1 MACLPLIE
9 RELRVALRK
18 QRPAQGRFKVAALAV
33 GGSILFLWF
42 GSIIG
47 DRFVGHSLEKFL
59 CFAGLM
65 FVLRAPR
72 LTADAL
78 AEERRNQTLGLLF
91 LSGLSAGEVFASKFL
106 SSALIAFTNLLA
118 IFPLLALPFLLG
130 GVSYPLFLAII
141 CGLPGLMFFALS
153 VSLLASV
160 LTQEDGTAIML
171 ANIIGGALCLVPVA
185 VHMAQIS
192 FSPAGNFSDWWL
204 CLSPAYGPYLVWR
217 GFSSGF
223 HTAEQARFWKNLTV
237 TLGWTA
243 LAMSAAAFVLTR
255 VWRERE
261 QEQGTRTRWRDF
273 LHGDRESRQRLGRLW
288 LDKNPF
294 VWLAGRDRQ
303 TAMLG
308 WALTGGI
315 ILIWLLCWSIWP
327 RQWPS
332 ALNFMLTATL
342 LNLMVTWLIL
352 MSAAQGIGQPRRD
365 GAYELLLTTPLDPQA
380 IVWGQLHVLHWQF
393 RPLSNTIFSLNALM
407 MLAGLVVRKW
417 QAGAMVVYFS
427 IWLFLM
433 MWTWGLT
440 RSWPRV
446 MSVMWASLNCGRPA
460 HAVWR
465 GHNAHVAGPNY
476 KFFYWIWIWNFFNF
490 GNWSK
495 GSQPF
500 PSGSIM
506 QVVMA
511 LIFTGVFVIVWL
523 FRFFCRESA
532 VEWDPQAKVW
542 VRTPSFL
549 WGEKGVQVDRTLCER
564 LIREFREIVREPL
577 PDPHDPRFKK
587 WNPRERFPWGWELMQ
602 HQLVERLGR
611 KSFDSGDLW
620 KSRNQ

>member
-141 CGLPGLMFFALS
+141 CGLPVLMFFALS

-171 ANIIGGALCLVPVA
+171 ANVIGGALCLVPVA

-192 FSPAGNFSDWWL
+192 FSPAGKFSDWWL

-223 HTAEQARFWKNLTV
+223 HLAEQAQFWKNLTV

-261 QEQGTRTRWRDF
+261 QEQGARTRWRDF

-315 ILIWLLCWSIWP
+315 VLVWLLCWSIWP

-342 LNLMVTWLIL
+342 LNLMLTWLIL
-352 MSAAQGIGQPRRD
+352 MTAAQGIGQPRRD
-365 GAYELLLTTPLDPQA
+365 GAYELLLTTPLGPRA
-380 IVWGQLHVLHWQF
+380 IVWGQFHALHWQF
-393 RPLSNTIFSLNALM
+393 RRLGNFVFAMNAFM
-407 MLAGLVVRKW
+407 MLAGLAVRKW
-417 QAGAMVVYFS
+417 PAGALVVYFC
-427 IWLFLM
+427 IWLFLLI
-433 MWTWGLT
+433 WSWRVTH
-440 RSWPRV
+440 SWPGV
-446 MSVMWASLNCGRPA
+446 VPAMWASLNCGRPA
-460 HAVWR
+460 RAIWSASR
-465 GHNAHVAGPNY
+465 N
-476 KFFYWIWIWNFFNF
+476 KWIYWVWIWNFSNS
-490 GNWSK
+490 GLWSR
-495 GSQPF
+495 GGQPF
-500 PSGSIM
+500 PPGSIFE
-506 QVVMA
+506 VVMA
-511 LIFTGVFVIVWL
+511 VFLTTIFLILILT
-523 FRFFCRESA
+523 RHFFPDRGQFQDS
-532 VEWDPQAKVW
+532 EWDAQAKAW
-542 VRTPSFL
+542 IRSPYSL
-549 WGEKGVQVDRTLCER
+549 GSDGSQDDRSLCAR

-611 KSFDSGDLW
+611 KSFDSDDLW